1 MGEAY
6 NVFISWS
13 KDQGKAAATA
23 LHEWLPDVI
32 QAAKP
37 WMSDKDID
45 KGTVWLDE
53 LIGAL
58 ASLRLGIV
66 CLTPESVS
74 EPWLLYEAGVI
85 SRTLDRNTRVWT
97 YLLGGLKKEDIPQPL
112 GLFQATVADEVD
124 TFKLLVSVNEALG
137 EHGIPQEAVK
147 RQFGKWWPE
156 LKEKLSK
163 LPAPKG
169 AVVPKRKPEEMF
181 AELLEFSR
189 EGANVRAQIAALASE
204 MNLVGSAVEE
214 IADAVGQLL
223 PDTQMSIGTP
233 LYTRRI
239 FGKLGSRRFWGTA
252 GPLGAT
258 APSGAPQAVVS
269 NAVLAAG
276 SADSTQGAAGP
287 IKSNGDKGDDGDKK

>member
-1 MGEAY
+1 MGEVH
-6 NVFISWS
+6 NIFISWS

-58 ASLRLGIV
+58 AGLRLGIV

-85 SRTLDRNTRVWT
+85 SKTLDRKTRVWT
-97 YLLGGLKKEDIPQPL
+97 YLLGGLKKEDVPQPL

-124 TFKLLVSVNEALG
+124 TLKLLVSVNEALG
-137 EHGIPQEAVK
+137 ENGIPEEAVK
-147 RQFGKWWPE
+147 RQFEKWWPE

-163 LPAPKG
+163 LPVPKV
-169 AVVPKRKPEEMF
+169 AVVPTRRPEEMF

-189 EGANVRAQIAALASE
+189 EGANVRAEIAALATE
-204 MNLVGSAVEE
+204 VNLVGSAVEE
-214 IADAVGQLL
+214 IADAIVELM
-223 PDTQMSIGTP
+223 PSTQTSIGTP
-233 LYTRRI
+233 IYTRRI
-239 FGKLGSRRFWGTA
+239 FGRLASRRFWGTA
-252 GPLGAT
+252 RA
-258 APSGAPQAVVS
+258 AAAAVASGAPQAFVA
-269 NAVLAAG
+269 NAVRAAG
-276 SADSTQGAAGP
+276 SADTMQEP
-287 IKSNGDKGDDGDKK
+287 IRPAKSDEDKGKDGEKK

>member
-1 MGEAY
+1 MSEAH
-6 NVFISWS
+6 NIFISWS
-13 KDQGKAAATA
+13 KDRGKAAATA

-53 LIGAL
+53 LTGAL

-66 CLTPESVS
+66 CLTPESIS

-85 SRTLDRNTRVWT
+85 AKTLDRNTRVWT
-97 YLLGGLKKEDIPQPL
+97 YLLGGLKKGDIPQPL

-124 TFKLLVSVNEALG
+124 TFKLLVSVNDALG
-137 EHGIPQEAVK
+137 EHGITKEAIK
-147 RQFGKWWPE
+147 KQFGKWWPE
-156 LKEKLSK
+156 LEEKLSR
-163 LPAPKG
+163 LPAPKA
-169 AVVPKRKPEEMF
+169 AVVPNRRPEEMF

-189 EGANVRAQIAALASE
+189 EGANVRAEIAALATE

-214 IADAVGQLL
+214 LADAIAQRL
-223 PDTQMSIGTP
+223 PATQVSVGTP
-233 LYTRRI
+233 IYAGRLFSGIGVR
-239 FGKLGSRRFWGTA
+239 RRFFA
-252 GPLGAT
+252 SAT
-258 APSGAPQAVVS
+258 PSGSQQAIAA

-276 SADSTQGAAGP
+276 NADTMPGALGP
-287 IKSNGDKGDDGDKK
+287 TKSDEDKSNDGEKK

>member
-1 MGEAY
+1 MSEAH
-6 NVFISWS
+6 NIFISWS
-13 KDQGKAAATA
+13 KDRGRVAATA

-53 LIGAL
+53 LTGAL

-85 SRTLDRNTRVWT
+85 SKTLHRHTRVWT
-97 YLLGGLKKEDIPQPL
+97 YLLGGLKKENIPQPL
-112 GLFQATVADEVD
+112 GLFQATVADEGD

-137 EHGIPQEAVK
+137 EHGIPQEAIK
-147 RQFGKWWPE
+147 RQFEKWWPD
-156 LKEKLSK
+156 LKDKLSK
-163 LPAPKG
+163 LPAPTV
-169 AVVPKRKPEEMF
+169 AVVPNRKPEEMF

-189 EGANVRAQIAALASE
+189 EGANVRAEIAALATE

-214 IADAVGQLL
+214 LADAIAQRL
-223 PDTQMSIGTP
+223 PATQVSIGTP
-233 LYTRRI
+233 IYAGRLFSGIGYR
-239 FGKLGSRRFWGTA
+239 RRFFA
-252 GPLGAT
+252 SA
-258 APSGAPQAVVS
+258 APSGTQQAIAA

-276 SADSTQGAAGP
+276 NADTMQGPLGP
-287 IKSNGDKGDDGDKK
+287 TKSDDGKSNDGEKK